1 MIDRLKIILEMI
13 KFEHSIFAIPFAL
26 LAAFLAAEGIPSLF
40 KIFWILIAMIGA
52 RSAAMSF
59 NRLVDA
65 PFDAQNPR
73 TQNRALPGGKIKKKE
88 VIFFL
93 LISCGL
99 FFYAA
104 YALNPLCFFLSPFI
118 LFILLVYSYTK
129 RFTHF
134 SHLVLGLCLGLA
146 PVGGWIAIAGRI
158 DWLPVVLGIGVLFW
172 VAGFD
177 IIYACLDYEFD
188 RRSNLYSI
196 PQKIGLQGGLWIS
209 VLLHLAAAICFFLI
223 WPMANL
229 GAGYVI
235 AYLIT
240 LFFLVYQHWIVRP
253 SDLSR
258 VNISFFI
265 ANGIISIVLCSAA
278 IIDIIIMAK

>member
-1 MIDRLKIILEMI
+1 MIARLKIILEMI

-26 LAAFLAAEGIPSLF
+26 LAAFLAAEGIPSLL
-40 KIFWILIAMIGA
+40 KIFWILIAMVGA

-65 PFDAQNPR
+65 RFDAQNPR
-73 TQNRALPGGKIKKKE
+73 TQNRALPAGKIKKLE

-104 YALNPLCFFLSPFI
+104 HALNPLCFFLSPFI

-129 RFTHF
+129 RFTPL

-146 PVGGWIAIAGRI
+146 PVGGWIAIVGRI
-158 DWLPVVLGIGVLFW
+158 DCLPVVLGLGVLLW

-196 PQKIGLQGGLWIS
+196 PQKIGLKGGLLIS
-209 VLLHLAAAICFFLI
+209 ILLHLAAAICFFLI

-229 GAGYVI
+229 GIGYGI

>member
-1 MIDRLKIILEMI
+1 MI

-40 KIFWILIAMIGA
+40 KIFWILVAMIGA

-73 TQNRALPGGKIKKKE
+73 TQNRALPAGKIKKKE
-88 VIFFL
+88 IIFFL

-104 YALNPLCFFLSPFI
+104 YALNLLCFFLSPFI

-129 RFTHF
+129 RFTSF

-188 RRSNLYSI
+188 QRSNLYSI
-196 PQKIGLQGGLWIS
+196 PQKIGLQGALWIS

-265 ANGIISIVLCSAA
+265 ANGLISIVLCSAA
-278 IIDIIIMAK
+278 IIDIIIMAR

>member
-13 KFEHSIFAIPFAL
+13 KFEHSIFALPFAL
-26 LAAFLAAEGIPSLF
+26 LAAFLAAKGMPSVL
-40 KIFWILIAMIGA
+40 KIFWIVMAMIGA

-59 NRLVDA
+59 NRLADA
-65 PFDAQNPR
+65 PFDAHNPR
-73 TQNRALPGGKIKKKE
+73 TQNRALPTGKIKKKE
-88 VIFFL
+88 VVLFL

-104 YALNPLCFFLSPFI
+104 YALNRLCFLLSPFI
-118 LFILLVYSYTK
+118 LSILLLYSYTK
-129 RFTHF
+129 RFTSC

-146 PVGGWIAIAGRI
+146 PVGGWIAVTGQI

-188 RRSNLYSI
+188 SRSGLYSL
-196 PQKIGLQGGLWIS
+196 PKKIGLQRGLWIS
-209 VLLHLAAAICFFLI
+209 ALLHLAAAICFFLI

-229 GAGYVI
+229 GVGYAV
-235 AYLIT
+235 AYLVT

-258 VNISFFI
+258 VNLSFFV
-265 ANGIISIVLCSAA
+265 ANGIISVVLCSAA
-278 IIDIIIMAK
+278 IIDIMRMGR